1 MMSKIIENYYKQANV
16 MPLLL
21 KQKMSKL
28 QRNADIMKEFEYWIE
43 HKAYLQKGISINGYT
58 AKSLSEVSKYVDGE
72 AAFMLLIELREEPAK
87 ALQRIKSGFKIK

>member
-1 MMSKIIENYYKQANV
+1 MSKIIENYYKQANV

-43 HKAYLQKGISINGYT
+43 HKAYLPKGISVEGYT
-58 AKSLSEVSKYVDGE
+58 ARSLADLSAYTDGE
-72 AAFMLLIELREEPAK
+72 AAFMLLIELREAPDR
-87 ALQRIKSGFKIK
+87 ALRRIKSGFKIK